1 MKVTDSVQHK
11 EGIDVSWF
19 KLCIRTRGNI
29 KAILFL
35 HWTWKSQFRST
46 QQIHFENLQCERK
59 YNKHHERDKNK

>member
-11 EGIDVSWF
+11 EGIAVSWF
-19 KLCIRTRGNI
+19 KLCIRTKGNI

-35 HWTWKSQFRST
+35 LWTWKSQFRST

-59 YNKHHERDKNK
+59 HAKHHERDRNK